1 MDKLKFG
8 RDGMRGLPPGFRFQP
23 TEEEL
28 VFEYLKC
35 KVFSCA
41 LPASIIPE
49 VNVCHFDPWEVPG
62 GDWEVEQRCTY
73 LFINK
78 EETGKK
84 NGRWVWTP
92 SGYWKAK
99 PKGRERRIVSSS
111 SSSQSVS
118 VGMKK
123 TLVFYANNRNR
134 GGSRTGW
141 VMHQYRLIATHPK
154 THTPTVLNNMNKW
167 AICRIFWRK
176 LQSNRYNHHLQLQY
190 YSMSTNHSDGNASA
204 SAASP
209 APSTTSSSSSTST
222 SFFASS
228 VQQKSDDDFSA
239 S

>member
-1 MDKLKFG
+1 MK
-8 RDGMRGLPPGFRFQP
+8 
-23 TEEEL
+23 
-28 VFEYLKC
+28 
-35 KVFSCA
+35 
-41 LPASIIPE
+41 
-49 VNVCHFDPWEVPG
+49 
-62 GDWEVEQRCTY
+62 QRCTY
-73 LFINK
+73 LFSNK

-84 NGRWVWTP
+84 NGRCLWTP

-99 PKGRERRIVSSS
+99 PKGRERRVVSSS

-141 VMHQYRLIATHPK
+141 IMHQYRLIATHPP
-154 THTPTVLNNMNKW
+154 THTPTALNNMNKW

-176 LQSNRYNHHLQLQY
+176 LQSNKYNHHRQHHLQLQY

-204 SAASP
+204 